1 MDKQTRNEKLSFDE
15 TSCKCGIRAA
25 MDGCDVL
32 SGGLKWVGSVFE
44 HDWKY
49 AIMVWDS
56 VHCPSVEKELSYV
69 PPFWVECFG
78 RRNIVVVCIGVGIT
92 Q

>member
-1 MDKQTRNEKLSFDE
+1 MRRVVNVGSEP
-15 TSCKCGIRAA
+15 RWN
-25 MDGCDVL
+25 GCDVA
-32 SGGLKWVGSVFE
+32 SGGLKWGGSVFV

-56 VHCPSVEKELSYV
+56 VHCLPVEKELSYV

-78 RRNIVVVCIGVGIT
+78 RGNVVVVGIGVRIT